1 MLNNSEC
8 DKLQYIGSESM
19 NYKKRT
25 HILAWCII
33 LFILTLFATPL
44 IVSSFFLPS
53 EIRLIVGEE
62 HHFNFDLPLKAS
74 IVKDSH
80 LLIKD
85 DKEKAIDHHIVNLNK
100 PLYVTMLEEGETDVT
115 LSFMGVIPLKTVSVK
130 ALPYLKL
137 IPSGDIIGI
146 KVDTTGVMVLG
157 VGEFET
163 EKEMVSPCKGLI
175 EVGDMILAC
184 NGKEIKNKE
193 GFRHAIES
201 CESGELLLELNH
213 KGEKRNVRVKPI
225 YSKLENEYK
234 IGLWI
239 KDSTQ
244 GIGTMTYIN
253 PENGHFGALGH
264 GITDNQTHMLTPVR
278 TGEIMEVEITN
289 IKKGQKGT
297 PGEVSGIIDY
307 DEDSQLGHITLNSTI
322 GIYGEVNED
331 YLKER
336 RNDALPIAF
345 QDEVH
350 EGKASIMLDLM
361 KQGVKEYEVEIQ
373 KVSKYSNEPSKGM
386 VIRIVDPELLAI
398 TNGIIQ
404 GMSGS
409 PILQDGKIIGAVTH
423 VFVHDPTRGYGIFIE
438 NMLNTY

>member
-1 MLNNSEC
+1 
-8 DKLQYIGSESM
+8 M
-19 NYKKRT
+19 NQHKKAHT
-25 HILAWCII
+25 LAWCIL
-33 LFILTLFATPL
+33 LFIITLIATPF

-62 HHFNFDLPLKAS
+62 HHFNFDLPLRAS
-74 IVKDSH
+74 ILKESH
-80 LLIKD
+80 LIIKD
-85 DKEKAIDHHIVNLNK
+85 DTEKAIDRQTVNLNK

-115 LSFMGVIPLKTVSVK
+115 LSFMGIIPLKTVAVK
-130 ALPYLKL
+130 AIPYQQL
-137 IPSGDIIGI
+137 IPCGEVVGI

-163 EKEMVSPCKGLI
+163 EKEIVSPCKGLI
-175 EVGDMILAC
+175 EVGDMIVAC
-184 NGKEIKNKE
+184 NGETIDNKE
-193 GFRHAIES
+193 TFRNLIES
-201 CESGELLLELNH
+201 CESKELLLELSH
-213 KGEKRNVRVKPI
+213 KGEKKEIKVKPI

-234 IGLWI
+234 LGLWI

-244 GIGTMTYIN
+244 GIGTITYIN

-264 GITDNQTHMLTPVR
+264 GITDNHTHMLTPVR
-278 TGEIMEVEITN
+278 TGEIMEVAITS
-289 IKKGQKGT
+289 IKKGQKGN
-297 PGEVSGIIDY
+297 PGEVSGVIDY
-307 DEDSQLGHITLNSTI
+307 DEESQLGHISINSPI
-322 GIYGEVNED
+322 GIYGEVNKA
-331 YLKER
+331 YLNVRKNE
-336 RNDALPIAF
+336 ALPIAF

-350 EGKASIMLDLM
+350 EGKASIMLALS

-373 KVSKYSNEPSKGM
+373 KVSKYSNELSKGM
-386 VIRIVDPELLAI
+386 VIRIVDPELLAL

-438 NMLNTY
+438 NMINMY

>member
-1 MLNNSEC
+1 
-8 DKLQYIGSESM
+8 M
-19 NYKKRT
+19 NQHKKV
-25 HILAWCII
+25 HALAWCIL
-33 LFILTLFATPL
+33 LFIITLIATPL

-62 HHFNFDLPLKAS
+62 HHFNFDLPLRAS
-74 IVKDSH
+74 ILRESH
-80 LLIKD
+80 LIIKD
-85 DKEKAIDHHIVNLNK
+85 DTDKSIERQTVNLNK

-115 LSFMGVIPLKTVSVK
+115 VSFMGIIPLKTVAVK
-130 ALPYLKL
+130 AMPYQKL
-137 IPSGDIIGI
+137 IPCGEVVGI

-175 EVGDMILAC
+175 EVGDMIVAC
-184 NGKEIKNKE
+184 NGK
-193 GFRHAIES
+193 AIETKES
-201 CESGELLLELNH
+201 FRNLIECCESKELLLELSH
-213 KGEKRNVRVKPI
+213 KGEKKEVKVKPI

-234 IGLWI
+234 LGLWI

-244 GIGTMTYIN
+244 GIGTITYIN

-264 GITDNQTHMLTPVR
+264 GITDNHTHMLTPVR
-278 TGEIMEVEITN
+278 TGEIMEVAITG
-289 IKKGQKGT
+289 IKKGEKGT
-297 PGEVSGIIDY
+297 PGEVSGVIDY
-307 DEDSQLGHITLNSTI
+307 DEESQLGHISINSAI
-322 GIYGEVNED
+322 GIYGEVNKD
-331 YLKER
+331 YLSVRK
-336 RNDALPIAF
+336 NDALPVAF

-350 EGKASIMLDLM
+350 EGKASIMLDLGG
-361 KQGVKEYEVEIQ
+361 QGVKEYEVEIQ

-386 VIRIVDPELLAI
+386 VIRIVDSELLAL

-438 NMLNTY
+438 NMMNMY

>member
-1 MLNNSEC
+1 
-8 DKLQYIGSESM
+8 M
-19 NYKKRT
+19 NPHKKI
-25 HILAWCII
+25 HALAWCIL
-33 LFILTLFATPL
+33 LFIITLIATPL

-74 IVKDSH
+74 ILKESH
-80 LLIKD
+80 LIIKD
-85 DKEKAIDHHIVNLNK
+85 DTEKTIEHQTVNLNR

-115 LSFMGVIPLKTVSVK
+115 LSFMGIIPLKTVAVK
-130 ALPYLKL
+130 AMPYQKL
-137 IPSGDIIGI
+137 IPCGEVVGI

-163 EKEMVSPCKGLI
+163 EKQMVSPCKGVI
-175 EVGDMILAC
+175 EVGDMIIAC
-184 NGKEIKNKE
+184 NGKLIEDKE
-193 GFRHAIES
+193 SFRNSIES
-201 CESGELLLELNH
+201 CKSRELLLELSH
-213 KGEKRNVRVKPI
+213 KGEKREVKVKPV

-234 IGLWI
+234 LGLWI

-244 GIGTMTYIN
+244 GIGTITYIN

-264 GITDNQTHMLTPVR
+264 GITDNHTHILTPVR
-278 TGEIMEVEITN
+278 TGEIMEVAITG

-297 PGEVSGIIDY
+297 PGEVSGVIDY
-307 DEDSQLGHITLNSTI
+307 DEESQLGHISINSAI
-322 GIYGEVNED
+322 GIYGEVNQD
-331 YLKER
+331 YLNLRK
-336 RNDALPIAF
+336 NDALPIAF

-350 EGKASIMLDLM
+350 EGKASIMLDLS

-386 VIRIVDPELLAI
+386 VIRIVDPELLAL

-438 NMLNTY
+438 NMINMY

>member
-1 MLNNSEC
+1 
-8 DKLQYIGSESM
+8 M
-19 NYKKRT
+19 NPHKKI
-25 HILAWCII
+25 HALAWCIL
-33 LFILTLFATPL
+33 LFIITLIVTPL

-62 HHFNFDLPLKAS
+62 HHFNFDLPLRAS
-74 IVKDSH
+74 ILKESH
-80 LLIKD
+80 LIIKD
-85 DKEKAIDHHIVNLNK
+85 DTEKTIEHQTVNLNR

-115 LSFMGVIPLKTVSVK
+115 LSFMGIIPLKTVAVK
-130 ALPYLKL
+130 AMPYQKL
-137 IPSGDIIGI
+137 IPCGEVVGI

-157 VGEFET
+157 VGEFEA
-163 EKEMVSPCKGLI
+163 EKQMVSPCKGII
-175 EVGDMILAC
+175 EVGDMIVAC
-184 NGKEIKNKE
+184 NGRAIENKE
-193 GFRHAIES
+193 SLRDSIES
-201 CESGELLLELNH
+201 CKSGELLLELSH
-213 KGEKRNVRVKPI
+213 KGEKREVKVKPI

-234 IGLWI
+234 LGLWI

-244 GIGTMTYIN
+244 GIGTITYIN

-264 GITDNQTHMLTPVR
+264 GITDNHTHMLTPVR
-278 TGEIMEVEITN
+278 TGEIMEVAITG

-297 PGEVSGIIDY
+297 PGEVSGVIDY
-307 DEDSQLGHITLNSTI
+307 DEESQLGHISINSAI
-322 GIYGEVNED
+322 GIYGEVNKD
-331 YLKER
+331 YLNLKK
-336 RNDALPIAF
+336 NDALPIAF

-350 EGKASIMLDLM
+350 EGKASIMLDLS

-386 VIRIVDPELLAI
+386 VIRIVDPELLAL

-438 NMLNTY
+438 NMINMY

>member
-1 MLNNSEC
+1 
-8 DKLQYIGSESM
+8 M
-19 NYKKRT
+19 NQHKKT
-25 HILAWCII
+25 HALAWCIL
-33 LFILTLFATPL
+33 LFIIALIATPL

-62 HHFNFDLPLKAS
+62 HHFNFDLPLRAS
-74 IVKDSH
+74 ILKESH
-80 LLIKD
+80 LIIKD
-85 DKEKAIDHHIVNLNK
+85 DKDKSIEHQTVNLNK
-100 PLYVTMLEEGETDVT
+100 PLYVTMLEEGETDVI
-115 LSFMGVIPLKTVSVK
+115 LSFMGIIPLKTVAVK
-130 ALPYLKL
+130 AMPYQKL
-137 IPSGDIIGI
+137 IPCGEVVGI

-175 EVGDMILAC
+175 EVGDMIVAC
-184 NGKEIKNKE
+184 NGKVIETKE
-193 GFRHAIES
+193 SFRNLIES
-201 CESGELLLELNH
+201 CESKELLLELSH
-213 KGEKRNVRVKPI
+213 KGEKKEVKVKPI

-234 IGLWI
+234 LGLWI

-244 GIGTMTYIN
+244 GIGTITYIN

-264 GITDNQTHMLTPVR
+264 GITDNHTHMLTPVR
-278 TGEIMEVEITN
+278 TGEIMEVAITS

-297 PGEVSGIIDY
+297 PGEVSGVIDY
-307 DEDSQLGHITLNSTI
+307 DEESQLGHISINSAI
-322 GIYGEVNED
+322 GIYGEVNKN
-331 YLKER
+331 YLNLRK
-336 RNDALPIAF
+336 NDALPVAF

-350 EGKASIMLDLM
+350 EGKASIMLDLS

-386 VIRIVDPELLAI
+386 VIRIVDPELLAL

-423 VFVHDPTRGYGIFIE
+423 VFIHDPTRGYGIFIE
-438 NMLNTY
+438 NMMNMY

>member
-1 MLNNSEC
+1 
-8 DKLQYIGSESM
+8 M
-19 NYKKRT
+19 NPHKKI
-25 HILAWCII
+25 HALAWCIL
-33 LFILTLFATPL
+33 LFIITLIATPL

-74 IVKDSH
+74 ILKESH
-80 LLIKD
+80 LIIKD
-85 DKEKAIDHHIVNLNK
+85 DTEKTIEHQIVNLNR

-115 LSFMGVIPLKTVSVK
+115 LSFMGIIPLKTVAVK
-130 ALPYLKL
+130 AMPYQKL
-137 IPSGDIIGI
+137 IPCGEVVGI

-163 EKEMVSPCKGLI
+163 EKQMVSPCKGII
-175 EVGDMILAC
+175 EVGDMIVAC
-184 NGKEIKNKE
+184 NGRVIENKE
-193 GFRHAIES
+193 SFRDSIES
-201 CESGELLLELNH
+201 CKSRELLLELSH
-213 KGEKRNVRVKPI
+213 KGEKREVKVKPI

-234 IGLWI
+234 LGLWI

-244 GIGTMTYIN
+244 GIGTITYIN

-264 GITDNQTHMLTPVR
+264 GITDNHTHMLTPVR
-278 TGEIMEVEITN
+278 TGEIMEVAITG

-297 PGEVSGIIDY
+297 PGEVSGVIDY
-307 DEDSQLGHITLNSTI
+307 DEESQLGHISINSAI
-322 GIYGEVNED
+322 GIYGEVNKD
-331 YLKER
+331 YLNLRK
-336 RNDALPIAF
+336 NDALPIAF

-350 EGKASIMLDLM
+350 EGKASIMLDLS

-386 VIRIVDPELLAI
+386 VIRIVDPELLAL

-438 NMLNTY
+438 NMINMY

>member
-1 MLNNSEC
+1 
-8 DKLQYIGSESM
+8 M
-19 NYKKRT
+19 NQHKKT
-25 HILAWCII
+25 HALAWCIL
-33 LFILTLFATPL
+33 LFIIALIATPL

-62 HHFNFDLPLKAS
+62 HHFNFDLPLRAS
-74 IVKDSH
+74 ILKESH
-80 LLIKD
+80 LIIKD
-85 DKEKAIDHHIVNLNK
+85 DKDKSIEHQTVNLNK

-115 LSFMGVIPLKTVSVK
+115 LSFMGIIPLKTVAVK
-130 ALPYLKL
+130 AMPYQKL
-137 IPSGDIIGI
+137 IPCGEVVGI

-175 EVGDMILAC
+175 EVGDMIVAC
-184 NGKEIKNKE
+184 NGKAIETKE
-193 GFRHAIES
+193 SFRNLIES
-201 CESGELLLELNH
+201 CESKELLLELSH
-213 KGEKRNVRVKPI
+213 KGEKKEVKVKPI

-234 IGLWI
+234 LGLWI

-244 GIGTMTYIN
+244 GIGTITYIN

-264 GITDNQTHMLTPVR
+264 GITDNHTHMLTPVR
-278 TGEIMEVEITN
+278 TGEIMEVAITS

-297 PGEVSGIIDY
+297 PGEVSGVIDY
-307 DEDSQLGHITLNSTI
+307 DEESQLGHISINSAI
-322 GIYGEVNED
+322 GIYGEVNKA
-331 YLKER
+331 YLNARK
-336 RNDALPIAF
+336 NDALPVAF

-350 EGKASIMLDLM
+350 EGKASIMLDLS

-386 VIRIVDPELLAI
+386 VIRIVDPELLDL

-409 PILQDGKIIGAVTH
+409 PILQDGKMIGAVTH
-423 VFVHDPTRGYGIFIE
+423 VFIHDPTRGYGIFIE
-438 NMLNTY
+438 NMMNMY

>member
-1 MLNNSEC
+1 
-8 DKLQYIGSESM
+8 M
-19 NYKKRT
+19 NPHKKI
-25 HILAWCII
+25 HALAWCIL
-33 LFILTLFATPL
+33 LFIITLIATPL

-62 HHFNFDLPLKAS
+62 HHFNFDLPLRAS
-74 IVKDSH
+74 ILKESH
-80 LLIKD
+80 LIIKD
-85 DKEKAIDHHIVNLNK
+85 DTEKTIEHQTVNLNR

-115 LSFMGVIPLKTVSVK
+115 LSFMGIIPLKTVAVK
-130 ALPYLKL
+130 AMPYQKL
-137 IPSGDIIGI
+137 IPCGEVVGI

-157 VGEFET
+157 VGEFEA
-163 EKEMVSPCKGLI
+163 EKQMVSPCKGII
-175 EVGDMILAC
+175 EVGDMIVAC
-184 NGKEIKNKE
+184 NGRAIENKE
-193 GFRHAIES
+193 SLRDSIES
-201 CESGELLLELNH
+201 CKSGELLLELSH
-213 KGEKRNVRVKPI
+213 KGEKREVKVKPI

-234 IGLWI
+234 LGLWI

-244 GIGTMTYIN
+244 GIGTITYIN

-264 GITDNQTHMLTPVR
+264 GITDNHTHMLTPVR
-278 TGEIMEVEITN
+278 TGEIMEVAITG

-297 PGEVSGIIDY
+297 PGEVSGVIDY
-307 DEDSQLGHITLNSTI
+307 DEESQLGHISINSAI
-322 GIYGEVNED
+322 GIYGEVNKD
-331 YLKER
+331 YLNLKK
-336 RNDALPIAF
+336 NDALPIAF

-350 EGKASIMLDLM
+350 EGKASIMLDLS

-386 VIRIVDPELLAI
+386 VIRIVDPELLAL

-438 NMLNTY
+438 NMINMY